1 MGRWFGGGGPGW
13 GGGGLSGP
21 DPVAQQDRLAAAG
34 RLRSAVA
41 LELASGKV
49 WALLIAVQSAR
60 GTRRCNGTGHP
71 EWVRCHGPRAGAA
84 SHHACG
90 RKELLR
96 CWADSETRHQGVKG
110 PRHGLPATSSRV
122 RTLGKTERRGR
133 GLDFVARDNLADSL
147 MPQDQWCSPY
157 PHSAGPGSTGKGSR
171 THSGRTPAGD
181 CWLSSAG
188 HHSPGVM
195 LIIHGAPPLERLS
208 GWIPSRTTGGPPANL
223 IRARANRCL
232 RASSRAE
239 GDSDGSK
246 FIYY

>member
-1 MGRWFGGGGPGW
+1 MGSIPNGSAPLQACARQIFIFMPPGRT
-13 GGGGLSGP
+13 GK
-21 DPVAQQDRLAAAG
+21 AQVRLAAAG

-49 WALLIAVQSAR
+49 WALPIAVQPAR
-60 GTRRCNGTGHP
+60 GTRCSKGTGHP
-71 EWVRCHGPRAGAA
+71 EWVRRHGPRAGAE

-90 RKELLR
+90 REELLR

-110 PRHGLPATSSRV
+110 PCHGLPAISSRV

-171 THSGRTPAGD
+171 THSGRTPASD

-195 LIIHGAPPLERLS
+195 LIIHGAPPLSASQAGFGLPAGRL
-208 GWIPSRTTGGPPANL
+208 
-223 IRARANRCL
+223 
-232 RASSRAE
+232 
-239 GDSDGSK
+239 
-246 FIYY
+246 